1 MNHLVLHLHVLAGCL
16 LAGGSLYQ
24 ALVVVPLAARAGD
37 ARAALPSA
45 RRFFLWSAPALLVQT
60 ITGPMLAAV
69 WLPDPAQ
76 WLPTQGALGAHV
88 FAKIFCLGA
97 LAALFLSA
105 RLLLAPRVA
114 DGRWGMRALRLHAG
128 MQALLAVCFV
138 VLGVSIRLGG

>member
-37 ARAALPSA
+37 ARAALPFA
-45 RRFFLWSAPALLVQT
+45 RRFFLWAAPAVLVQAA
-60 ITGPMLAAV
+60 TGPMLAAV

-88 FAKIFCLGA
+88 FAKLVSLGA
-97 LAALFLSA
+97 LVLVLASSRLVLVP
-105 RLLLAPRVA
+105 RLLE
-114 DGRWGMRALRLHAG
+114 GRWGMRALRAHAVA
-128 MQALLAVCFV
+128 QALLAASFV
-138 VLGVSIRLGG
+138 LLGSSIRLGG